1 MFNSGAEVNGL
12 SDRVLT
18 QQENDIL
25 QEQELTPDGRFHAD
39 SPVVQ
44 GHLSTMKKQEGV
56 MNFLTT
62 HLKRLTV
69 TPFSKSQNER
79 NVV

>member
-25 QEQELTPDGRFHAD
+25 QEQELTPDGRFPCRFPSCTRSFKYNEKAGRSHELSHDPPEEID
-39 SPVVQ
+39 SDPIQ
-44 GHLSTMKKQEGV
+44 Q
-56 MNFLTT
+56 
-62 HLKRLTV
+62 V
-69 TPFSKSQNER
+69 TK
-79 NVV
+79 